1 MPPHNPEAAGSSPA
15 PAIEGI
21 CFLTG
26 VFFVLKEICILTVQ
40 DSKRSER
47 RPNKEEEATGRPL
60 AESVDAVEGAD
71 RKSATVTASPV
82 PAIKENFSFDAE
94 VFLF

>member
-1 MPPHNPEAAGSSPA
+1 M
-15 PAIEGI
+15 
-21 CFLTG
+21 
-26 VFFVLKEICILTVQ
+26 Q

-47 RPNKEEEATGRPL
+47 LPNREEEAAGRPP

-71 RKSATVTASPV
+71 RMSATVTASPA
-82 PAIKENFSFDAE
+82 PAIEENFSFNAE

>member
-1 MPPHNPEAAGSSPA
+1 MAAGRPPA
-15 PAIEGI
+15 VSA
-21 CFLTG
+21 
-26 VFFVLKEICILTVQ
+26 
-40 DSKRSER
+40 
-47 RPNKEEEATGRPL
+47 
-60 AESVDAVEGAD
+60 DAVEGAD